1 MSTRAY
7 CAVQGRFEAGTR
19 TCCAARGKTREQVI
33 ITVVTILILLCVA
46 SGPAHSAETDEIELK
61 TKISSATVYSREAQ
75 ITRRGEIEVKR
86 GHCRIICEDLP
97 QKFVETSLLVEG
109 SGSAK
114 ARIIGI
120 DLIRREKPMVKPE
133 RYEELKAQLKGV
145 NRKYHKLDIELEALT
160 IRKELLDTM
169 KKFSLGKAQDELARE
184 TFSIEDWKSLL
195 DFYEKEYA
203 DTEEKAR
210 MVSWKIAEIRE
221 KIEWTKR
228 EIRSMEFDD
237 TPNRAVVIDCEVES
251 AGAMTI
257 DISYIVPD
265 AWWKPA
271 YTIRYLEPAGEI
283 ELTYNAKIAQATGE
297 DWKDVSVLLSTA
309 KPHIGAAPPKL
320 PPQYLGMLG
329 QTGRIFGQVF
339 DLRTGEP
346 LPYANV
352 VLVGTKMGGMT
363 LTDGTYAIPS
373 VPVGTY
379 TAKAMMMGYKSRQR
393 GPVALGPGK
402 SALINFQLE
411 ATIVGATQEIVV
423 GADFPAL
430 EVSASDVSH
439 RVKTGDELHA
449 RGGRGGEVSYSK
461 SVKMRSKPPP
471 PPIPYIEAEVTAT
484 EFAANLQI
492 KKPVDLETGSEPK
505 RSLVTRERLAGDLS
519 LYAVPSR
526 SEHVYIEGTFTNTLD
541 VPLLTGQSEVYIE
554 TRPKGTLNRVTNFV
568 GREMIEPVASGQ
580 EFTVHLGIDQNFKVE
595 YKLERKKQLTKSGKK
610 HKKIRYHYL
619 ITIESYKK
627 DIVVVRVEDRIPV
640 SMMKEIKVTD
650 EEIDPAPDKRE
661 ENGIMG
667 WKLSLA
673 PREKTEIRIAYTITF
688 PSDMT
693 ESDVMPKE

>member
-19 TCCAARGKTREQVI
+19 ACCAARGKTRDQVI

-46 SGPAHSAETDEIELK
+46 SGLAHSAETDEIELK
-61 TKISSATVYSREAQ
+61 TKISTATVYSREAQ
-75 ITRRGEIEVKR
+75 VTRRGDIEVKR
-86 GHCRIICEDLP
+86 GHYRIICEDLP
-97 QKFVETSLLVEG
+97 KKFVETSLLVEG
-109 SGSAK
+109 SGNAK

-120 DLIRREKPMVKPE
+120 DLIRREKSMVKPE
-133 RYEELKAQLKGV
+133 RYEELKAQLKEL

-210 MVSWKIAEIRE
+210 VVCWKIAEIRE

-271 YTIRYLEPAGEI
+271 YTIRYLESAGEI
-283 ELTYNAKIAQATGE
+283 ELTYNARIAQATGE

-329 QTGRIFGQVF
+329 QTGRIFGQVY
-339 DLRTGEP
+339 DMRTGEP

-352 VLVGTKMGGMT
+352 VLVGTKMGAMT
-363 LTDGTYAIPS
+363 LTDGTYAIPN

-379 TAKAMMMGYKSRQR
+379 TVKSLMMGYRSRQR
-393 GPVALGPGK
+393 GPVALEPGK
-402 SALINFQLE
+402 SALLNFQLE
-411 ATIVGATQEIVV
+411 ATIVGKTQEITVE
-423 GADFPAL
+423 ADFPAMD
-430 EVSASDVSH
+430 VSKSDVSH
-439 RVKTGDELHA
+439 RVKTGDDLHV
-449 RGGRGGEVSYSK
+449 RSGRSSDPLGGGRVA
-461 SVKMRSKPPP
+461 SKPPP
-471 PPIPYIEAEVTAT
+471 PPIPYIEAEVAAT

-519 LYAVPSR
+519 LYTVPSR

-580 EFTVHLGIDQNFKVE
+580 DFTAHLGIDQNFKVE
-595 YKLERKKQLTKSGKK
+595 YKLERKEQLTKSGKK